1 MNHLQDPADRRFIL
15 CDEKLKRIFQKD
27 RVNSFGMN
35 RDLTAHLT
43 KKEDVQDLPSSV
55 VKEEEQDIFSSPI
68 PNNNDMMFLL
78 Q

>member
-1 MNHLQDPADRRFIL
+1 MNHLQDPVDRRFIL

-43 KKEDVQDLPSSV
+43 KKEDVQDLPSFV
-55 VKEEEQDIFSSPI
+55 VKEEQDIFSSPI
-68 PNNNDMMFLL
+68 PNNDMMFLL